1 MKRVR
6 LHNVILLINLVNKSL
21 RIDLWYLIKVKIVSQ
36 WLWVKLWQI
45 SLIISIHLPQQIS
58 EGFYKINLSA
68 HCPMFLNNLWCMV
81 ICTVHAAVQL
91 FFLIA
96 FHCSRRSICKKC
108 HNGEKNKLI
117 IRVVRNLKIYTT
129 VCSAVHTVT
138 NLSHNPI
145 VENVSYLL

>member
-21 RIDLWYLIKVKIVSQ
+21 CIDLWYLIKVKIVSQ

-91 FFLIA
+91 FFQIA

-129 VCSAVHTVT
+129 LCSDVHTVT

-145 VENVSYLL
+145 VENLCYLL